1 MKTFKQLKTPIG
13 NYNELKIE
21 VDYTLGGMNY
31 FSGNVNKRGY
41 KLYLTPCSRGNGFMQ
56 TTMMGSTEESGFY
69 ILLEEVTRFNKKR
82 QDYWWSVV
90 EPLVDEIADLYAE
103 KRFQEI
109 FKLFD
114 NQLPKS
120 EPEEPKPIRYTL
132 LTNSLLKN
140 ISTPK
145 EDHFIVKFFNPI
157 GTWFVKEVDEYR
169 LKRNEE
175 DKVVRT
181 YNELM
186 EAINNGWELDDI
198 IFFGWAKI
206 TDGEYGCFSL
216 KELETTSKPI
226 MKVERDKYFT
236 ATRCEEI
243 INKYK

>member
-1 MKTFKQLKTPIG
+1 MKTFKQLKTPVG

-31 FSGNVNKRGY
+31 FSGNINKRGY
-41 KLYLTPCSRGNGFMQ
+41 KLYLTPCSRATGFMQ
-56 TTMMGSTEESGFY
+56 TTLMGSTEESGFY
-69 ILLEEVTRFNKKR
+69 ILLEEVTRLNKKR
-82 QDYWWSVV
+82 QEHWWSVV
-90 EPLVDEIADLYAE
+90 EPLTDRIAELYSE
-103 KRFQEI
+103 RKFQEI

-120 EPEEPKPIRYTL
+120 EPEEPKETRYNL
-132 LTNSLLKN
+132 LTDKLLRETA
-140 ISTPK
+140 TPK
-145 EDHFIVKFFNPI
+145 EDNFIVKFFNPI

-169 LKRNEE
+169 LERNGEY
-175 DKVVRT
+175 KSVLT
-181 YNELM
+181 YS
-186 EAINNGWELDDI
+186 EAQDLINHNWKLDDI

-216 KELETTSKPI
+216 KELETVSKPI

-243 INKYK
+243 INQYK

>member
-56 TTMMGSTEESGFY
+56 TTMMGPTEESGFY
-69 ILLEEVTRFNKKR
+69 ILLEEVTRLNKKR

-120 EPEEPKPIRYTL
+120 EPEEPKEIRYNLMTKQL
-132 LTNSLLKN
+132 QEDTAKP
-140 ISTPK
+140 I

-157 GTWFVKEVDEYR
+157 GTWFVKNVDEYR
-169 LKRNEE
+169 MKMGDRYRTVLNYDDMIE
-175 DKVVRT
+175 D
-181 YNELM
+181 L
-186 EAINNGWELDDI
+186 NNGWELDDI

-226 MKVERDKYFT
+226 MKVEQDKYFT

-243 INKYK
+243 INQYQ